1 MATLSGTLTLADV
14 AKRLDPAGKAQSI
27 GEILNQANDI
37 LDDVPWVE
45 GNLISGH
52 QFTQRTSLPTPTW
65 VTINSGI
72 TPTVS
77 TTDQQVESVG
87 ILGAVSEVAKEV
99 AEHGGQLQNT
109 LMSESTAQIE
119 GMGQEYAGT
128 LMYGNVTTA
137 PTEFHGFAPRYNST
151 SGTTGQNI
159 VSGAGAQSDN
169 SSIWL
174 VGWGKGKVYGIY
186 PKGSKAGLEQIN
198 RGLQTIETTAGVGGA
213 GARMLAYQI
222 FYYWKCGLSV
232 EDWRYV
238 VRGANIDISAL
249 IAKSSAADLFDM
261 MIKMIHRIPN
271 LRNCTPRFYMNRTCL
286 EMLDIQARDD
296 VQTGG
301 QLGYTDVAGMTLRT
315 FRGIP
320 IRLVDQLTEAEATV
334 S

>member
-14 AKRLDPAGKAQSI
+14 TKRLDPGGKAQSI

-37 LDDVPWVE
+37 LDDVPMVE

-52 QFTQRTSLPTPTW
+52 QFTQRTSLPVPTW

-99 AEHGGQLQNT
+99 AEHGGQLQST
-109 LMSESTAQIE
+109 LLSESVAQIE

-128 LMYGNVTTA
+128 LMYGNVNSA
-137 PTEFHGFAPRYNST
+137 PTEFHGFAPRYNAT
-151 SGTTGQNI
+151 TGTTGQNI
-159 VSGAGAQSDN
+159 VTGGGAGSDN

-222 FYYWKCGLSV
+222 FYYWKTGLV
-232 EDWRYV
+232 LEDWRYA
-238 VRGANIDISAL
+238 VRGCNIDISAL
-249 IAKSSAADLFDM
+249 VAKSSAADLFDM
-261 MIKMIHRIPN
+261 MIRMIHRIPN

-301 QLGYTDVAGMTLRT
+301 QLGYADVAGMTLRT

-334 S
+334 A